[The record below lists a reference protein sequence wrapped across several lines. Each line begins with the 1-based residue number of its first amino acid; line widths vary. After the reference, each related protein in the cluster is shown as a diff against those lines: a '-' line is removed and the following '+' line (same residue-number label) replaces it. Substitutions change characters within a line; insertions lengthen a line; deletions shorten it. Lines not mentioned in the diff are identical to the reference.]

1 MLQNIKMKKIHTFN
15 LRELVEQ
22 LSEGLASVL
31 DEIVLHYVES
41 SDQDLMDMDME
52 GREQAENEVSDYK
65 FDADGNII

>member
-1 MLQNIKMKKIHTFN
+1 MKKIHTFN